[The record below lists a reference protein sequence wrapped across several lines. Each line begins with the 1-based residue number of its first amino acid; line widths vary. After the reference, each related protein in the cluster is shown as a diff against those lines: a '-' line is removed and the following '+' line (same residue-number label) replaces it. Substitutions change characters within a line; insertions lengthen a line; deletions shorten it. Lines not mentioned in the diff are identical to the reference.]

1 MILYEELLS
10 NESKFIERLRRREII
25 KSKLP
30 YNISNYH
37 IEYTRDY
44 LITVGS
50 LKTFLDEQR
59 NLRKLSKSGVRH
71 LLKNELKFS
80 YK

>member
-10 NESKFIERLRRREII
+10 NESKFIERLRRKEII

-30 YNISNYH
+30 YNISNDH
-37 IEYTRDY
+37 IEYARDY
-44 LITVGS
+44 LIKNATNLITVGS

-59 NLRKLSKSGVRH
+59 NLRKLS
-71 LLKNELKFS
+71 NQE
-80 YK
+80 